1 MLMRSSLESV
11 MDWVMGERLFVI
23 ESKLHMGNL
32 SWATI
37 SRFENIAYELCC

>member
-1 MLMRSSLESV
+1 MC
-11 MDWVMGERLFVI
+11 ERLSVI

-37 SRFENIAYELCC
+37 SRFENIAYE